1 MRLIQGLYCKGLT
14 HACTQIVQIS
24 FTVINKRE
32 EMGRFPHNFFHS
44 SHTEEKKWRF
54 VSIVLPPSSTAA
66 VNFKRYPRSQLIT
79 RHKIKPLCEGKWRRA
94 NGLALGPDKLQQQN
108 MAIYITIRCANKT
121 KRDKS
126 LNNLQCKITARV
138 YILHHHIVTQQ
149 KGCVFSKHPW
159 TWCTRNRE

>member
-1 MRLIQGLYCKGLT
+1 MPAHKLSKLVSQSLIKGKKWGDSLT
-14 HACTQIVQIS
+14 IS
-24 FTVINKRE
+24 FTQVTLRKRNE
-32 EMGRFPHNFFHS
+32 DLS
-44 SHTEEKKWRF
+44 
-54 VSIVLPPSSTAA
+54 SIVLPPSSTAA

-79 RHKIKPLCEGKWRRA
+79 RHKIKPLYEGKWRRA
-94 NGLALGPDKLQQQN
+94 NRLALGPDKLQQQN